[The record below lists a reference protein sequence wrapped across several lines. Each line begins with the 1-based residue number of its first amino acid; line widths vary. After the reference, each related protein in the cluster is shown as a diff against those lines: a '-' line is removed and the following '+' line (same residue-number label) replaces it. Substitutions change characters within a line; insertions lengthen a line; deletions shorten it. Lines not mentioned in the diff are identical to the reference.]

1 MATDEQDMLQRLDD
15 ARDGLQ
21 QILDTGLEPRDLS
34 DPDKLRLEAA
44 MHDMRDYKRG
54 VYDRTEVQDD
64 LRRIASRLEEYEIG
78 VTTKDDDGN

>member
-1 MATDEQDMLQRLDD
+1 MSDLDNMLQRLDD
-15 ARDGLQ
+15 ARHGLQ

-44 MHDMRDYKRG
+44 THDMRDYERG

-64 LRRIASRLEEYEIG
+64 LRRIANRLEALD
-78 VTTKDDDGN
+78 VTETAE

>member
-1 MATDEQDMLQRLDD
+1 MSDQDNMLQRLDD
-15 ARDGLQ
+15 AHHDLQ

-44 MHDMRDYKRG
+44 VHDMRDYDRG

-64 LRRIASRLEEYEIG
+64 LRRIADRLEALD
-78 VTTKDDDGN
+78 TTEPAG